1 MAGFRWIVPP
11 DRAWPALAANYRAA
25 IERGI
30 YAIAQ
35 RWKPEI
41 ENYMK
46 ANAPWTDRTTNAR
59 GGLHVDVEHTV
70 GVMVEIILAHGVDY
84 GYWLEVRYGGRWAI
98 VNPSIDYFGPR
109 IWADVRRMLS
119 WL

>member
-30 YAIAQ
+30 VGIAN
-35 RWKPEI
+35 RWAPEI

-46 ANAPWTDRTTNAR
+46 ANASWTDRTGNAR
-59 GGLHVDVEHTV
+59 QGLHTEVNAVA
-70 GVMVEIILAHGVDY
+70 GSMVEIILAHGVDY
-84 GYWLEVRYGGRWAI
+84 GIYLELANASRFGI
-98 VNPSIDYFGPR
+98 VNPSIDYFAPR
-109 IWADVRRMLS
+109 IWQDVVRMLS
-119 WL
+119 